1 MSTTTVAD
9 RLAGRGW
16 TLAAPMRAPDGA
28 TFPFVPVRTS
38 GSLAWVSGH
47 LPLAA
52 DGTVAGPLGK
62 VGGPVSPAAGR
73 EAAHRVALA
82 MLGSLEREL
91 GSLERIARWLRA
103 FAMVNHVDGFAGQP
117 GVANGFSETVLEL
130 FGPEVG
136 AHSRSAIGVAGLPFD
151 APVEIEAVAEI
162 RP

>member
-1 MSTTTVAD
+1 MSAVAD
-9 RLAGRGW
+9 RLAARGW
-16 TLAAPMRAPDGA
+16 SLAAPMRAPGGA
-28 TFPFVPVRTS
+28 SFPFVPVRVS

-52 DGTVAGPLGK
+52 DGSVAGPFGR
-62 VGGPVSPAAGR
+62 VGGPVSPEAGR

-91 GSLERIARWLRA
+91 GSLERVGRWLRA
-103 FAMVNHVDGFAGQP
+103 FVMVSHVEGFAGQP
-117 GVANGFSETVLEL
+117 AVANGFSETVLEL
-130 FGPEVG
+130 FGPEIG

-151 APVEIEAVAEI
+151 VPVEVEAVVEI

>member
-1 MSTTTVAD
+1 MSAVAD
-9 RLAGRGW
+9 RLAARGW
-16 TLAAPMRAPDGA
+16 TLAAPMRAPGGA
-28 TFPFVPVRTS
+28 RFPFVPVRVS

-52 DGTVAGPLGK
+52 DGTVAGPLGR
-62 VGGPVSPAAGR
+62 VGGAVSADEGR

-91 GSLERIARWLRA
+91 GSLERIERWLRA
-103 FAMVNHVDGFAGQP
+103 FVMVNHVEGFAGQP
-117 GVANGFSETVLEL
+117 AVANGFSETVLEL
-130 FGPEVG
+130 FGEEIG

-151 APVEIEAVAEI
+151 APVEIEAVVEI